1 MPYEQIIIKK
11 LMSKAA
17 QGDIKSIKM
26 IADLYQKALCKQ
38 SSIPLENGGICFVHL
53 DEDDMKL

>member
-1 MPYEQIIIKK
+1 